1 MIDRVLQPIEG
12 DPDSVRALAATL
24 TSGAARLSSVNAVL
38 VGIKA
43 GASWDSPAGELF
55 EAAVQESPP
64 VIDALID
71 RYAGAAAALRT
82 FAAALEEA
90 QAIADTASAA
100 RREAHDEHLRL
111 EECAVAQQAD
121 PLTAE
126 QLRHRLGDAVA
137 RMVAAEQRHRRAWD
151 AFTLADQ
158 HLAARLR
165 TLADDIL
172 DDPWHY
178 TAFAKADEV
187 SQELS
192 VIPPVARKA
201 TFVGVLGATADVA
214 GVVSQVGLLL
224 IYGEG
229 SWKRLGINAG
239 AGVAGLGARGLR
251 AGALAGSAPATRLAD
266 GRRIQVGE
274 KLSTTRRFVIGTRE
288 VLAST
293 SPRAGRGLRG
303 DAAIGSSRLVVP
315 LDRLP
320 AMPATG
326 GLPVAGKVQVWRSR
340 AAAAARRQ
348 AEKVVLDD
356 WRAATAGGRNA
367 QAMFAAGSTLER
379 AVPKAQS
386 AATNTWVG
394 SPDDRARS
402 VSARSVSA
410 P

>member
-1 MIDRVLQPIEG
+1 MIGRVLQPIEG

-24 TSGAARLSSVNAVL
+24 TSGAARLASVNSVL

-55 EAAVQESPP
+55 EAAVRESPP

-71 RYAGAAAALRT
+71 RYAGAAAALRS
-82 FAAALEEA
+82 FAASLEEA
-90 QAIADTASAA
+90 QALARSASAA
-100 RREAHDEHLRL
+100 RHEAHDEHRRL
-111 EECAVAQQAD
+111 EECAVAAQAD
-121 PLTAE
+121 PVTSE
-126 QLRHRLGDAVA
+126 QVRRRQGEAMA
-137 RMVAAEQRHRRAWD
+137 RMMAAEQQHDRAWD
-151 AFTLADQ
+151 AFTRADR

-178 TAFAKADEV
+178 TAFAKADEM

-192 VIPPVARKA
+192 AIPPVARRA
-201 TFVGVLGATADVA
+201 SFVGVLAATGDAA
-214 GVVSQVGLLL
+214 GLASQVGLLM

-229 SWKRLGINAG
+229 SWKQLGINTGARV
-239 AGVAGLGARGLR
+239 AGVGARGLR
-251 AGALAGSAPATRLAD
+251 TGALAGSAPATRLSD

-288 VLAST
+288 AIPSANPVL
-293 SPRAGRGLRG
+293 GRVLRG
-303 DAAIGSSRLVVP
+303 DGAIGSSRMAVP

-320 AMPATG
+320 AMPPTA
-326 GLPVAGKVQVWRSR
+326 GLPIAAKVQVWRAR
-340 AAAAARRQ
+340 GVAAARRQ
-348 AEKVVLDD
+348 AETAVLDD

-367 QAMFAAGSTLER
+367 QMMFAAGSTLER
-379 AVPKAQS
+379 VVPKAQA
-386 AATNTWVG
+386 AATNAWVEK
-394 SPDDRARS
+394 PVERARP
-402 VSARSVSA
+402 VSA